1 MMTKTNSL
9 LTGLV
14 AGALL
19 GAVAG
24 LLVAPKA
31 GKETRTIVGTKA
43 AEVRSRAE
51 DYFGNIK
58 DRVRRER
65 EETQEHSDNGVHT
78 HG

>member
-1 MMTKTNSL
+1 MTKTNSL

-31 GKETRTIVGTKA
+31 GKETRNIVGTKA
-43 AEVRSRAE
+43 AEIKSRAE
-51 DYFGNIK
+51 DYLGTIR
-58 DRVRRER
+58 DRIRRDRE
-65 EETQEHSDNGVHT
+65 EETQEHSENGVHT

>member
-1 MMTKTNSL
+1 MKTNSL

-14 AGALL
+14 AGALI

-31 GKETRTIVGTKA
+31 GKETRNIVGTKA
-43 AEVRSRAE
+43 AEIKGRAE
-51 DYFGNIK
+51 NYLGTIK

-65 EETQEHSDNGVHT
+65 EEDQEHSENGVHT

>member
-1 MMTKTNSL
+1 MTKTNSL

-24 LLVAPKA
+24 LLAAPKA
-31 GKETRTIVGTKA
+31 GKETRTTVGTKA
-43 AEVRSRAE
+43 AEIRSRAE